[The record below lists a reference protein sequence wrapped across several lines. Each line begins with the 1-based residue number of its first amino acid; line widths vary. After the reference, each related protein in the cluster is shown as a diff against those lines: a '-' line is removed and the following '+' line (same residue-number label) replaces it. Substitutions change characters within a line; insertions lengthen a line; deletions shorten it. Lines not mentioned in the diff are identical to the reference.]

1 MGKRTQLLQTIF
13 IIILFVAT
21 FSTFDSSYIPSE
33 GSLSKAEYNTTIS
46 ESSGENLELLGQYDE
61 NIGRPRTMFI
71 EENFLYIKS
80 QSAGLIKMD
89 ISDSTRPSILGINKL
104 ATNWYGDQF
113 CIQDSILYLNDGF
126 YIKVVNI
133 TDFNNLVELVGIEGI
148 NNDLFYYCN
157 DVKVYG
163 NLLITNWESGFICS
177 YDISDPTN
185 IVLLNLLNLTH
196 LDYRLDDFE
205 YFNDTLY
212 IISNQ
217 EGNSTLVIYDVSNFS
232 NPVYLGNYTSPYDT
246 NSEKIIVDESNA
258 YVINDHELLV
268 YNITN
273 LTTPTLL
280 DSITL
285 TQGYEDLCELKLVED
300 SLYITSKSTIITLD
314 VSNNTDIQIIDIDIE
329 RSYLQGL
336 TLKDNYA
343 FIINSEYS
351 ELIIY
356 DITVPNN
363 PQKVNT
369 YYFGGYSHNVC
380 VDKKITYV
388 ANGYN
393 GTQIIDIC
401 DPKKPQI
408 IGRYSDEDCIDNVQV
423 VGSIL
428 YASSIY
434 NCLKLIDISDP
445 SNPILLSEYRSKT
458 SHTNYANIKIAKNK
472 VFLIHGY
479 NGLEIVDVSDSTK
492 PTFLGN
498 YTDSFI
504 MDIEIMNNYVIAEAY
519 EKEPTI
525 IILDVSNPT
534 NIQKISTLDY
544 DGHYVK
550 EISVAGNRAYLL
562 SNEEDMSMSISIV
575 NIGNP
580 KNPKI
585 LSRAKINFVSVNDFE
600 ASGDYLYLSNL
611 HDGLIVL
618 KNNFDRLRYIG
629 KSVEGDIS
637 PRNIDVGSG
646 YVCLACGYEGLAIFK
661 AFTSVKISTIIFSSA
676 IVIAVV
682 IIAVLVV
689 QIIRT
694 KRR

>member
-1 MGKRTQLLQTIF
+1 MGLKVGKRTQLLQTIF

-89 ISDSTRPSILGINKL
+89 VSDSTRPNILGINKL
-104 ATNWYGDQF
+104 ATNWYGNQF

-126 YIKVVNI
+126 YIKVV
-133 TDFNNLVELVGIEGI
+133 
-148 NNDLFYYCN
+148 YYCN

-196 LDYRLDDFE
+196 LDYRLDDFD

-217 EGNSTLVIYDVSNFS
+217 ESNSTLVIYDVSNFS

-300 SLYITSKSTIITLD
+300 SLYIASRSTIITLD
-314 VSNNTDIQIIDIDIE
+314 VSNNTDIQN
-329 RSYLQGL
+329 
-336 TLKDNYA
+336 NYA

-369 YYFGGYSHNVC
+369 YYFGGYSHSVC
-380 VDKKITYV
+380 VDKKIAYV

-393 GTQIIDIC
+393 GTQIIDIS
-401 DPKKPQI
+401 DPKKPK
-408 IGRYSDEDCIDNVQV
+408 DCIDNVQV

-580 KNPKI
+580 KNPK
-585 LSRAKINFVSVNDFE
+585 
-600 ASGDYLYLSNL
+600 
-611 HDGLIVL
+611 
-618 KNNFDRLRYIG
+618 
-629 KSVEGDIS
+629 
-637 PRNIDVGSG
+637 
-646 YVCLACGYEGLAIFK
+646 
-661 AFTSVKISTIIFSSA
+661 
-676 IVIAVV
+676 
-682 IIAVLVV
+682 
-689 QIIRT
+689 
-694 KRR
+694 